1 MTQPASNP
9 AESRLRERLE
19 KHGSRGIV
27 KVTSAEG
34 AAVSRETASK
44 LVPAS

>member
-1 MTQPASNP
+1 MTQPTSA
-9 AESRLRERLE
+9 AAGSRLRERLE

-34 AAVSRETASK
+34 TAVSRETASK